1 MDSAWLVPLSLAF
14 GVALGVGLTVV
25 IVWAER
31 RGHRAAIVT
40 SQVIPDGIDQV
51 IEVLDSVGVVLD
63 PSNNVLKAS
72 PGALAMG
79 LVWNDSLVHPE
90 LVKMVDTLRRTGEPI
105 TEDLH
110 LARGPFGEASIFLK
124 VRVARLGSRFI
135 LLLSHCG

>member
-14 GVALGVGLTVV
+14 GVALGIGLTAV
-25 IVWAER
+25 IVWAAR

-40 SQVIPDGIDQV
+40 SQSIPDGIDQV

-79 LVWNDSLVHPE
+79 AGASDASTASGSTRSRYFRAAHP
-90 LVKMVDTLRRTGEPI
+90 LC
-105 TEDLH
+105 
-110 LARGPFGEASIFLK
+110 A
-124 VRVARLGSRFI
+124 
-135 LLLSHCG
+135 LLLG